1 MSNKKT
7 TKPEAENPEVE
18 NPQVEQPETEQ
29 PETEQPETEQPETEQ
44 PETEQAEVETPINTQ
59 PDYVKELLEKGVV
72 VLSGRTREELNEMLQ
87 SIPADLPYYTGAV
100 AFYYDKGLYRLQVNR
115 KEE

>member
-1 MSNKKT
+1 MSKKT
-7 TKPEAENPEVE
+7 KKETVVDGSAVNEQQPVE
-18 NPQVEQPETEQ
+18 SGHP
-29 PETEQPETEQPETEQ
+29 
-44 PETEQAEVETPINTQ
+44 AF
-59 PDYVKELLEKGVV
+59 VKELLEKGVV

-87 SIPADLPYYTGAV
+87 SIPSDLPYYTGAV

>member
-1 MSNKKT
+1 MSKKKT

-18 NPQVEQPETEQ
+18 QSAN
-29 PETEQPETEQPETEQ
+29 
-44 PETEQAEVETPINTQ
+44 IQ

-72 VLSGRTREELNEMLQ
+72 VLSGRSSEELAEMLDN
-87 SIPADLPYYTGAV
+87 IPADCSYYAGCITKS
-100 AFYYDKGLYRLQVNR
+100 YDTGLYRLQVNR

>member
-1 MSNKKT
+1 MSKKT
-7 TKPEAENPEVE
+7 KKETVVADSVSNEQQQPIAEQSANIEP
-18 NPQVEQPETEQ
+18 
-29 PETEQPETEQPETEQ
+29 
-44 PETEQAEVETPINTQ
+44 A
-59 PDYVKELLEKGVV
+59 YVKELLEKGVI
-72 VLSGRTREELNEMLQ
+72 VLSGRSREELAEMLQ